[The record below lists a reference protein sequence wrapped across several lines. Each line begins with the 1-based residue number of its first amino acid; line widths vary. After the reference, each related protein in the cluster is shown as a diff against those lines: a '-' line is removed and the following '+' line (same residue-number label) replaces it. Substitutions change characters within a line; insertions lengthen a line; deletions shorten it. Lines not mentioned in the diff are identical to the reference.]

1 MHAEIHS
8 PESPPPDL
16 DQLARYAQRRPLRAL
31 SLAVGAGF
39 MLGGGLRSRLGL
51 ALGMVIGRTLA
62 GTVVVN
68 VIEGLSGENG
78 GLHRPHNNKKRHR

>member
-1 MHAEIHS
+1 MSLEIRS
-8 PESPPPDL
+8 PDALPNL
-16 DQLARYAQRRPLRAL
+16 DQVATYTQRRPLRAI
-31 SLAVGAGF
+31 SLAAGTGF

-68 VIEGLSGENG
+68 AIEGLSDQNG
-78 GLHRPHNNKKRHR
+78 RNRHSKHKKRAG